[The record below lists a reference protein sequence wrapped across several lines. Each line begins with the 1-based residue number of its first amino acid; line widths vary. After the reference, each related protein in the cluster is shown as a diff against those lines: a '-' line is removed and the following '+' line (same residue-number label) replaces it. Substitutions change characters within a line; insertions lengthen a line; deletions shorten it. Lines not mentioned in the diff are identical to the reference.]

1 MSSPFAPPA
10 SPATGIQW
18 TEYLGALLIFSVK
31 AVETGINTSF
41 GESDAVRANVAVLD
55 GNGAGEEHEEVLVFP
70 KVLQSQLRSRV
81 GQMVLGRLTQGQGK
95 PGQSPPWM
103 LDAATPADE
112 QAAAAWL
119 AARNA
124 PVAPDAPQPA
134 PTPAPAAAPA
144 AAGNKVPF

>member
-1 MSSPFAPPA
+1 MSNPFAAPA
-10 SPATGIQW
+10 APAAGVQW
-18 TEYLGALLIFSVK
+18 GDHLGALLIFSVK
-31 AVETGINTSF
+31 AVETAIPTSY

-55 GNGAGEEHEEVLVFP
+55 GPHGGTEHEEVLVFP

-103 LDAATPADE
+103 LDAATPQDE
-112 QAAAAWL
+112 QTAAAWL

-134 PTPAPAAAPA
+134 PAAAPA